1 MSLITRYLSLL
12 RLGLIHPSLIPL
24 VWKLK
29 RTRRTYLSYAAL
41 FSLAK
46 SFRQVR
52 RRQQQPV
59 HAAEFGVGRG
69 GSAILLA
76 WLVAR
81 YGGRLTL
88 FDVFGRIPAPTPI
101 DGERAQRRYTGIL
114 TQESQE
120 YYGNMP
126 DLLDVV
132 THELREVCEPG
143 RIVFVQGRY
152 EDTLPQRASGEAF
165 NLVHIDCDWY
175 ESSMVVYNYLREHL
189 ARKSIIQVDD
199 YSDWEGSRRAFSDA
213 VWLHQYHTHL
223 IDGALVID
231 TVRDKQGKL
240 I

>member
-1 MSLITRYLSLL
+1 
-12 RLGLIHPSLIPL
+12 
-24 VWKLK
+24 
-29 RTRRTYLSYAAL
+29 
-41 FSLAK
+41 
-46 SFRQVR
+46 
-52 RRQQQPV
+52 
-59 HAAEFGVGRG
+59 
-69 GSAILLA
+69 
-76 WLVAR
+76 
-81 YGGRLTL
+81 
-88 FDVFGRIPAPTPI
+88 
-101 DGERAQRRYTGIL
+101 
-114 TQESQE
+114 
-120 YYGNMP
+120 MP

-143 RIVFVQGRY
+143 RLVFVQGRY

-189 ARKSIIQVDD
+189 AQKSIIQVDD

-223 IDGALVID
+223 IDGALVIN